1 MHVNKTKFERN
12 KTVLKSIITWPV
24 LGKQS
29 IQAKEV
35 YFVPSTNSVNS
46 QDGGPCHVVAKF
58 MMASQGQGLK
68 VDCGPNKPMRWQVR
82 ENIETIDFF
91 ELTGL
96 QT

>member
-58 MMASQGQGLK
+58 MMDSQGQGLK
-68 VDCGPNKPMRWQVR
+68 VDCGPNKPSDDRSEKTQKQL
-82 ENIETIDFF
+82 IFSS
-91 ELTGL
+91 
-96 QT
+96 